1 MPAALLHNR
10 HAMNLLRTSRRAA
23 ALALAWFVL
32 FLGVAGISPVL
43 HASPLDPIC
52 SVAAAGKDVGHHRT
66 DGGPA
71 SSHTLK
77 CALCIGVL
85 APPAS
90 IATALAGSA
99 PLAGVPILRDADRIA
114 ARVSAP
120 LPARGPPT
128 FA

>member
-1 MPAALLHNR
+1 
-10 HAMNLLRTSRRAA
+10 MNLLRTSRRAA
-23 ALALAWFVL
+23 VLALAWFVL

-52 SVAAAGKDVGHHRT
+52 SVAAAGQAFDHKSTEGAP
-66 DGGPA
+66 G

-77 CALCIGVL
+77 CALCVGVL

-90 IATALAGSA
+90 FATALGGSA
-99 PLAGVPILRDADRIA
+99 PLAGVPDLRGADRIP
-114 ARVSAP
+114 ARASAP
-120 LPARGPPT
+120 LPARGPPP

>member
-1 MPAALLHNR
+1 
-10 HAMNLLRTSRRAA
+10 MNLLRTSRRAA

-32 FLGVAGISPVL
+32 FLGIAGLSPVL

-52 SVAAAGKDVGHHRT
+52 SVAAAGQDFGHQGT
-66 DGGPA
+66 DGAPG

-85 APPAS
+85 APPANS
-90 IATALAGSA
+90 ATVPAGSA
-99 PLAGVPILRDADRIA
+99 PPAGTATLRGADRVA
-114 ARVSAP
+114 VRASAP
-120 LPARGPPT
+120 LPARGPPA

>member
-1 MPAALLHNR
+1 
-10 HAMNLLRTSRRAA
+10 MNLLRTSRRAA
-23 ALALAWFVL
+23 VLALAWFVL

-52 SVAAAGKDVGHHRT
+52 SVAAAGQDLGHQKT
-66 DGGPA
+66 EGVPG

-85 APPAS
+85 APPATF
-90 IATALAGSA
+90 ATALAGSA
-99 PLAGVPILRDADRIA
+99 PHAGVPTLRGADRIA
-114 ARVSAP
+114 ARASAP
-120 LPARGPPT
+120 LPARGPPP